1 MEGLLW
7 LISLVDLEKY
17 PLHRKRWTGA
27 LGTTCGRTSDGR
39 TTKSSQ
45 ETLCTGYDRSR
56 DAVVWQTHLVKIERF
71 HYPSKSEAA
80 RIIERRFGHRV
91 DRSEDYYQTRP
102 ARGFCVA
109 FRVKTAKRLNLRK
122 PKTLRF
128 SRLGW
133 QRVNA
138 EIAGKWLRAW

>member
-1 MEGLLW
+1 MAYLTSRPGKIPSSPQEMDGCTW
-7 LISLVDLEKY
+7 YNMWKN
-17 PLHRKRWTGA
+17 KRWPYNEILPGD
-27 LGTTCGRTSDGR
+27 LVYW
-39 TTKSSQ
+39 
-45 ETLCTGYDRSR
+45 YDRSR